1 MTMPEPRSPRAGRL
15 IRQEAGYRA
24 FIPARL
30 PPDPPLKFDAPLVS
44 LLATAGTDLG
54 RLDGVSATL
63 PNPDLFV
70 AMYVRREAVLSSQ
83 IEGTQSTLDDVLTF
97 EVDPEAD
104 TLPLDIEV
112 VVNYVKAMNY
122 GLGRLDSLPL
132 SLRLIKEIHGQL
144 LAGVRGGDKAPGE
157 FRTTQ
162 NWIGGGDRQLL
173 RDATFIPPPPHE
185 MKTALGDFELF
196 LHDPDRPHP
205 LITCALA
212 HAQFE
217 TIHPFA
223 DGNGRVGRLLITFLL
238 CHAGVLRRPLLCLS
252 HYLKLHRAEYY
263 DRLTAVRFAGDWEGW
278 LAFFLRGV
286 SEVAREAEQTAQCI
300 VELREKTRQEFQL
313 RDMSTSAFKLLDHL
327 FLQPVTTVNAAK
339 EELGVS
345 YHYAN
350 DVIAELVSI
359 GLLEE
364 TTGRRRNR
372 RFRFTRYLA
381 LFEEPPES
389 GTANVAIQ
397 ETRSEA
403 SIASSVEE
411 SQARD
416 RVPG

>member
-1 MTMPEPRSPRAGRL
+1 
-15 IRQEAGYRA
+15 
-24 FIPARL
+24 
-30 PPDPPLKFDAPLVS
+30 VS
-44 LLATAGTDLG
+44 LLATASTDLG
-54 RLDGVSATL
+54 RLDGVSATM

-97 EVDPEAD
+97 EVDPGAD

-122 GLGRLDSLPL
+122 GLARLDSLPL

-144 LAGVRGGDKAPGE
+144 LTGVRGGDKSPGE

-173 RDATFIPPPPHE
+173 RDATFIPPPPRE
-185 MKTALGDFELF
+185 MKSALGDLELF

-263 DRLTAVRFAGDWEGW
+263 DRLTAIRFAGDWEGW

-286 SEVAREAEQTAQCI
+286 SEVAREAEQTAQHI
-300 VELREKTRQEFQL
+300 VELREKTRQEFQS
-313 RDMSTSAFKLLDHL
+313 RDMSANAFKLLDHL
-327 FLQPVTTVNAAK
+327 FFQPVTTVNAAK
-339 EELGVS
+339 DALGVS
-345 YHYAN
+345 YRYAN
-350 DVIAELVSI
+350 DVIADLVAS
-359 GLLEE
+359 GMLEE
-364 TTGRRRNR
+364 ITGQRRNR
-372 RFRFTRYLA
+372 RFRFARYLA
-381 LFEEPPES
+381 LFQEPPES
-389 GTANVAIQ
+389 ATADATVQ
-397 ETRSEA
+397 ETMFEA
-403 SIASSVEE
+403 PI
-411 SQARD
+411 
-416 RVPG
+416 

>member
-15 IRQEAGYRA
+15 IRQHEGYRA

-30 PPDPPLKFDAPLVS
+30 PPDPPLKFEAPLVS
-44 LLATAGTDLG
+44 LLATASTDLG
-54 RLDGVSATL
+54 RLDGVSATM

-83 IEGTQSTLDDVLTF
+83 IEGTQSTLDDILTF
-97 EVDPEAD
+97 EVDPGAD
-104 TLPLDIEV
+104 TLPLDVEV

-122 GLGRLDSLPL
+122 GLTRLDSLPL

-144 LAGVRGGDKAPGE
+144 LTGVRGGDKSPGE

-162 NWIGGGDRQLL
+162 NWIGGGGRQLL
-173 RDATFIPPPPHE
+173 SDATFVPPPPHE
-185 MKTALGDFELF
+185 MKNALGDFELF

-217 TIHPFA
+217 TIHPFV

-263 DRLTAVRFAGDWEGW
+263 DRLTAIRFAGDWEGW

-286 SEVAREAEQTAQCI
+286 SEVAREAEQTAWRI
-300 VELREKTRQEFQL
+300 VELREKTRLEFQA
-313 RDMSTSAFKLLDHL
+313 RDMSTSTFKLLDHL
-327 FLQPVTTVNAAK
+327 FLQPVITVNAARDA
-339 EELGVS
+339 LGVS
-345 YHYAN
+345 YRYAN
-350 DVIAELVSI
+350 DVIADLVAS
-359 GLLEE
+359 GMLEE
-364 TTGRRRNR
+364 ITGHRRNR
-372 RFRFTRYLA
+372 RFRFSRYLA
-381 LFEEPPES
+381 LFQDPPES
-389 GTANVAIQ
+389 ATTDAAVQ
-397 ETRSEA
+397 ETMFEA
-403 SIASSVEE
+403 S
-411 SQARD
+411 
-416 RVPG
+416 G

>member
-1 MTMPEPRSPRAGRL
+1 MTMPEPRNPRAGRL
-15 IRQEAGYRA
+15 IRQREGYRA

-30 PPDPPLKFDAPLVS
+30 PPDPPLRFEAPLVS
-44 LLATAGTDLG
+44 LLATASTDLG
-54 RLDGVSATL
+54 RLDGVSATM

-97 EVDPEAD
+97 EVDPGAD

-122 GLGRLDSLPL
+122 GLARLDSLPL

-144 LAGVRGGDKAPGE
+144 LTGVRGGDKSPGE

-185 MKTALGDFELF
+185 MKSALGDLELF

-263 DRLTAVRFAGDWEGW
+263 DRLMAIRTHGDWEGW
-278 LAFFLRGV
+278 LRFFLRGV
-286 SEVAREAEQTAQCI
+286 AETAREAADTAERI
-300 VELREKTRQEFQL
+300 FELRENHRTLALAQTGANGL
-313 RDMSTSAFKLLDHL
+313 KLLSLL
-327 FLQPVTTVNAAK
+327 FQRPLVNVNLVTDELGITFPTANRLVGRF
-339 EELGVS
+339 EELKL
-345 YHYAN
+345 
-350 DVIAELVSI
+350 IT
-359 GLLEE
+359 E
-364 TTGRRRNR
+364 TTGQRRSRV
-372 RFRFTRYLA
+372 FRYEPYVR
-381 LFEEPPES
+381 LFDEPSES
-389 GTANVAIQ
+389 GDQGVTEVSDAK
-397 ETRSEA
+397 
-403 SIASSVEE
+403 
-411 SQARD
+411 
-416 RVPG
+416 

>member
-1 MTMPEPRSPRAGRL
+1 MTMPEPRSTRSGRP
-15 IRQEAGYRA
+15 IRQPAGYRA

-30 PPDPPLKFDAPLVS
+30 PPDPPLRFDAPLVS

-97 EVDPEAD
+97 EVDPKAD
-104 TLPLDIEV
+104 TLPVDIEE

-122 GLGRLDSLPL
+122 GLTRLDSLPL
-132 SLRLIKEIHGQL
+132 SLRLIKEIHAVL
-144 LAGVRGGDKAPGE
+144 LTGVRGDKKGPGE

-185 MKTALGDFELF
+185 MKTALGDLEQF

-217 TIHPFA
+217 TIHPFV

-252 HYLKLHRAEYY
+252 HYLKLHRAEYF

-286 SEVAREAEQTAQCI
+286 CEVAQEAERTAQHI
-300 VELREKTRQEFQL
+300 VELREKTRHEFHS
-313 RDMSTSAFKLLDHL
+313 RDMSASAFKLLDQL
-327 FLQPVTTVNAAK
+327 FLQPVVTVNAAK
-339 EELGVS
+339 EVLGVS

-350 DVIAELVSI
+350 DVIADLVAI
-359 GLLEE
+359 GLLDEI
-364 TTGRRRNR
+364 TGRRRNR
-372 RFRFTRYLA
+372 RFRFTQYLA

-389 GTANVAIQ
+389 VATETPVQ
-397 ETRSEA
+397 ET
-403 SIASSVEE
+403 ITE
-411 SQARD
+411 SL
-416 RVPG
+416 G